1 MSQWIDRAQEIGR
14 RLSKAQ
20 VAFISDLLW
29 AIAILLVAMILLRI
43 VRAFIQRVLH
53 HRQLKGRFLDERRAN
68 TLATILHSVAR
79 YVIYFLA
86 TITIL
91 DQFGLPVAS
100 FLTAAGI
107 GGVALAFG
115 AQNLVRDVITGFFL
129 LFEDQFAM
137 GDQVTVADVTGI
149 VEEMTLRVTK
159 VRDAGG
165 QLHIIP
171 NGKIERVTNHMG
183 ASMRALVDIPIAYE
197 ADLNKATVVLEKVF
211 GDFRRDF
218 RPLVDGPT
226 LLGIESLTDYGM
238 VLRIMARTEAL
249 KQWEAERE
257 LRRRIIGAFEQ
268 NGIELPYSRRT
279 LANDT
284 KGLDVK

>member
-1 MSQWIDRAQEIGR
+1 MGQWMDRWLELWK
-14 RLSKAQ
+14 RLSKVQ
-20 VAFISDLLW
+20 TAFITNLVW
-29 AIAILLVAMILLRI
+29 ALIIILVAMVLLRI
-43 VRAFIQRVLH
+43 TRAFIQRVLH

-129 LFEDQFAM
+129 LFEDQFAV

-183 ASMRALVDIPIAYE
+183 SSMRALVDIPVSYG
-197 ADLNKATVVLEKVF
+197 ADLSVISGVLEEVF
-211 GDFRRDF
+211 ADFRRDF
-218 RPLVDGPT
+218 RPLVEGPSF
-226 LLGIESLTDYGM
+226 LGVESLANYGV
-238 VLRIMARTEAL
+238 VLRVIARTEAL
-249 KQWEAERE
+249 KQGDAERE
-257 LRRRIIGAFEQ
+257 LRRRIKLAFEKK
-268 NGIELPYSRRT
+268 GIEMPTAR
-279 LANDT
+279 
-284 KGLDVK
+284 